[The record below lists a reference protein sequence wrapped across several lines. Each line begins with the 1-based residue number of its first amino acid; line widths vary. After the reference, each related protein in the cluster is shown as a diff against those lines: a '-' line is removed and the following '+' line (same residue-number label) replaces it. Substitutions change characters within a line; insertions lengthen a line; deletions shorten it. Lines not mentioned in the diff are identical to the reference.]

1 MLDELDLIRTIQT
14 GVRRETRVNSQ
25 TTARLERTVTRLA
38 QITALHQQGFRI
50 IEQDREELR
59 QHRAHIRQDSEKL
72 HQYRVN
78 IRQNQENINRILA
91 YLENPNRGETLPN

>member
-1 MLDELDLIRTIQT
+1 MTNSQPEDISVRLNNIDEQLEQVLDELDLIRTIQT

-38 QITALHQQGFRI
+38 QITALHQQAFRI
-50 IEQDREELR
+50 IDQDREELR
-59 QHRAHIRQDSEKL
+59 QHRED
-72 HQYRVN
+72 

-91 YLENPNRGETLPN
+91 YLCT